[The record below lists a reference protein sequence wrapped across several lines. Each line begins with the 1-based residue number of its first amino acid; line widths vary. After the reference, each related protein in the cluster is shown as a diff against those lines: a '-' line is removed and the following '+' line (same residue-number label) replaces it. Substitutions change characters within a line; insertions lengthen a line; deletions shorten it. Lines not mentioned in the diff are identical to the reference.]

1 MWQSVSARELALRVV
16 SDVFPADGESGR
28 SAHAAFDYRVRRAG
42 LSPRDVAFA
51 AELAYGAIKM
61 RRTLDWYINP
71 LLLKPLSALPPII
84 AEILRLAVYE
94 LAYTRADEHATLFEF
109 VNLAKRFGHRG
120 VANLVNA
127 VLRRF
132 LRERPPAPAR
142 DLFVDEDEYLATRYS
157 LPTWLVRQWRKT
169 FDGQLEEIC
178 LAVNAPARAALVVNA
193 LRGTIVE
200 AALQLAA
207 EGVETRPSPFVTEA
221 LLVQRGQ
228 ISEAAG
234 DGRWWPQSE
243 SSAMAAGVLDPRPGE
258 NVLDL
263 CSGRGN
269 KALQIGARL
278 ARDGTLLC
286 VESDARKAATLA
298 QRLER
303 ADVIAGIVTGDA
315 TQALI
320 PQERHFDRVLL
331 DAPCSG
337 NGIVG
342 RQPEARWKKQSSD
355 GERLASTQRAL
366 LEQAA
371 RHVRPSGTLVY
382 AVCSTDP
389 RETTEVMEWFLAR
402 ENFERGPIPA
412 AYEPLLTGAGD
423 VLVPPGIDGRDGFY
437 IARLVRLP
445 SSVEA

>member
-1 MWQSVSARELALRVV
+1 MTARELALRVV
-16 SDVFPADGESGR
+16 SDVFPANGESGR
-28 SAHAAFDYRVRRAG
+28 SAHAAFDYRARRAG
-42 LSPRDVAFA
+42 LSARDVAFG

-61 RRTLDWYINP
+61 RRTLDWYVSP
-71 LLLKPLSALPPII
+71 LLTKPLCELPPTI

-94 LAYTRADEHATLFEF
+94 LVYTRADEHATLFEF

-132 LRERPPAPAR
+132 LREQPPAPAR
-142 DLFVDEDEYLATRYS
+142 ELFVDEDDYLATRYS
-157 LPTWLVRQWRKT
+157 LPTWLVRQWRET
-169 FDGQLEEIC
+169 FGGQLEEIC
-178 LAVNAPARAALVVNA
+178 LAVNAPASPALVVNA
-193 LRGTIVE
+193 LRGTLVE
-200 AALQLAA
+200 VAAQLAA
-207 EGVETRPSPFVTEA
+207 AGVETRPSPLVAEA

-243 SSAMAAGVLDPRPGE
+243 SSAMAADVLAPQPGE
-258 NVLDL
+258 SILDV

-286 VESDARKAATLA
+286 VENDARKAATLA

-303 ADVIAGIVTGDA
+303 ADVVAGIVTGDA
-315 TQALI
+315 TQALL
-320 PQERHFDRVLL
+320 PEEQHFDRVLL

-337 NGIVG
+337 SGIVG
-342 RQPEARWKKQSSD
+342 RQPEARWKKQSTD

-371 RHVRPSGTLVY
+371 RHVGRSGTLVY

-389 RETTEVMEWFLAR
+389 RETKEVMEWFLAR
-402 ENFERGPIPA
+402 ENFERGPMPA
-412 AYEPLLTGAGD
+412 AYESLLTNAGD

-437 IARLVRLP
+437 IARLERRG
-445 SSVEA
+445 